1 MNKLSKLTALL
12 LAIVLAL
19 GVPLGALAEGEEI
32 ETKTQYI
39 DVADEI
45 LEYMIENQISWDDYT
60 TLTDVIAETDYADFY
75 ARLTDEEKE
84 KLESI
89 VISLFWDACI
99 TYDKYAPF
107 LPAVLTP
114 AASEA
119 STFSLMS
126 REGTDETEEETMDTS
141 ALILNKSAKD
151 NEDGTYT
158 ITMET
163 YTTGDV
169 EVKKTFTPV
178 DVVLVLDYT
187 GSMTESLNSSPEVSR
202 IEALKNAITGTPIG
216 NLSGATGFTDI
227 FAKSNDDY
235 MGETG
240 ATQGINR
247 LSIFTYNQTMSASG
261 VTDLLGGWVYLDS
274 STLSGVEEKVD
285 DAPTP
290 GGGTPTGYAMQRAL
304 TQMTTNYGTFTEARK
319 KVVILFTDGVPGT
332 KQNGFDS
339 EDAARAVNAAATL
352 KGDTVGATVYT
363 IVVYPNASPGGTYD
377 FSSQTTDVIRINT
390 MLHAISSN
398 FPSATATAGTNRN
411 VTYNNTSDGDATKG
425 YYKSAGNAAALQ
437 EIFAN
442 LAKETASGSANI
454 KLDSSTVIKDVMS
467 PYFVLPDGVT
477 TADVTVQSY
486 KCTSY
491 DEDTKVAVFS
501 DTPDTDYD
509 ATQNYQVTLT
519 GDNTVSVTGF
529 DFNANYVAQTGR
541 DETDSTKEGDFHGRK
556 LVISFDVETTD
567 GFIGGNDVVTN
578 DPSSGVYRPVTDEN
592 GNTTLESVK
601 PYPQPDV
608 DVELWEIQVI
618 GKHQHIFLSNEADMN
633 ALLQSFSLQ
642 YTKEGSPDDTYTV
655 DGIRND
661 YATLVFTLKD
671 TASGNAMVY
680 TIKPGATVG
689 TWTYENTV
697 TGDPIENFDVTPFL
711 TDDTTE
717 YTISYNVIPI
727 PKEDETTGVA
737 ATKGELTVGVH
748 VYKPTFTFQDT
759 VEDYLASETAE
770 GYYSRNNYVGDN
782 VNGIYRETWSHTYY
796 NALKVTI
803 YVADDGTLSY
813 KVIAVDAN
821 GNPILNDDDTEV
833 VLGSDEAWDIENETI
848 NFKGYG
854 STANEKYNVTM
865 TGQKPTVAFTYAPAE
880 TTWITNGQVTA
891 VECVKV
897 NVNAV
902 TLTSNNTHEKVTLGE
917 GGAVTKGEYT
927 TVSVYTEG
935 SGSVSA
941 TVTKTEDGTTSE
953 AKPVTVDTT
962 NLPHIKTMRQEA
974 DCTFCNTSDETAIY
988 STDIHSTDTK
998 EFVVHIKNAFS
1009 ELKIIK
1015 KGLSVGESAIFTVT
1029 GYVPNGTAVGEQK
1042 TWTVVL
1048 TKASANAEPSVTITG
1063 LLVGS
1068 TATVE
1073 EAGNW
1078 SWRYQT
1084 TQYEPSTQSVEIKP
1098 KTESTAT
1105 ITITNT
1111 NKNNQ
1116 WLDDEVAVH
1125 NNFDENGTVTV
1136 ID

>member
-19 GVPLGALAEGEEI
+19 GVPLGAMAESEEI
-32 ETKTQYI
+32 TTKSQYI
-39 DVADEI
+39 EVADEI

-75 ARLTDEEKE
+75 ARLTDDEKE

-114 AASEA
+114 ATAEA
-119 STFSLMS
+119 SAFSLLS
-126 REGTDETEEETMDTS
+126 RAGEDTTTDESEMNTDALVVNKTS
-141 ALILNKSAKD
+141 EN
-151 NEDGTYT
+151 NGDGTYT

-187 GSMTESLNSSPEVSR
+187 GSMTEDLNSSPTVSR
-202 IEALKNAITGTPIG
+202 IEALKNAITGTAIG
-216 NLSGATGFTDI
+216 NLSATTGFTDI

-235 MGETG
+235 MKETG
-240 ATQGINR
+240 ETQGINR
-247 LSIFTYNQTMSASG
+247 LSIFTYNQTMSESG

-274 STLSGVEEKVD
+274 SMLNEVDGVAGVEDKVN

-332 KQNGFDS
+332 KKDNEYYFDS

-363 IVVYPNASPGGTYD
+363 IVVYPNASPEGTYD

-398 FPSATATAGTNRN
+398 FPSATATAGTDRN

-477 TADVTVQSY
+477 AADVTVQSY

-491 DEDTKVAVFS
+491 DEDTKEAVFY
-501 DTPDTDYD
+501 DTPDTAYD

-556 LVISFDVETTD
+556 LVISFDVVATE
-567 GFIGGNDVVTN
+567 GFLGGNDVVTN
-578 DPSSGVYRPVTDEN
+578 DPSSGVYRPVTDES

-601 PYPQPDV
+601 PYPVPDV

-642 YTKEGSPDDTYTV
+642 YTKEGFPDETYEV

-661 YATLVFTLKD
+661 YATIKFSL
-671 TASGNAMVY
+671 TAKSGEAMVY
-680 TIKPGATVG
+680 TIEPGATVG
-689 TWTYENTV
+689 TWTYVNTE

-711 TDDTTE
+711 TGDEDGVADGTIE
-717 YTISYNVIPI
+717 YTISYEVIPENEGTY
-727 PKEDETTGVA
+727 KKTTGS
-737 ATKGELTVGVH
+737 LDVGVH

-759 VEDYLASETAE
+759 TEDYLATVNTPYYDTKNFFSE
-770 GYYSRNNYVGDN
+770 S
-782 VNGIYRETWSHTYY
+782 WSHTYY
-796 NALKVTI
+796 DEITVTI
-803 YVADDGTLSY
+803 NVTY
-813 KVIAVDAN
+813 DAN
-821 GNPILNDDDTEV
+821 GTPSYSYVATDKNNKEIA
-833 VLGSDEAWDIENETI
+833 SDSDWDMKEETI
-848 NFKGYG
+848 NFSGYE
-854 STANEKYNVTM
+854 STADIDYQVKM
-865 TGQKPTVAFTYAPAE
+865 SGPKPDVVFTYSPLE
-880 TTWITNGQVTA
+880 ETWIQDGKVTA
-891 VECVKV
+891 VECVPVDVTK
-897 NVNAV
+897 V
-902 TLTSNNTHEKVTLGE
+902 TLTSTNTHDKVEQVE
-917 GGAVTKGEYT
+917 GGALTEGEYKT
-927 TVSVYTEG
+927 ESVYTEG
-935 SGSVSA
+935 SDTASVTITKIEENSTA
-941 TVTKTEDGTTSE
+941 VNGDPVKKDVTGI
-953 AKPVTVDTT
+953 
-962 NLPHIKTMRQEA
+962 PHIKTLRNEL
-974 DCTFCNTSDETAIY
+974 DCNCSYDAKEGGV
-988 STDIHSTDTK
+988 TDIHANAPETDAVP
-998 EFVVHIKNAFS
+998 EFVVHITNVMGSLTISK
-1009 ELKIIK
+1009 
-1015 KGLSVGESAIFTVT
+1015 TVT
-1029 GYVPNGTAVGEQK
+1029 GDG
-1042 TWTVVL
+1042 
-1048 TKASANAEPSVTITG
+1048 ASADDTFLFTITG
-1063 LLVGS
+1063 PGIPGIPGQMQVILKGGEHVTINNLLVGDYVVKEETGWS
-1068 TATVE
+1068 WRYTCTESDATLEAKVEGNETATVE
-1073 EAGNW
+1073 FSNTL
-1078 SWRYQT
+1078 T
-1084 TQYEPSTQSVEIKP
+1084 TQT
-1098 KTESTAT
+1098 
-1105 ITITNT
+1105 
-1111 NKNNQ
+1111 
-1116 WLDDEVAVH
+1116 WLDGNAHAD
-1125 NNFDENGTVTV
+1125 NNFTGTTTTTEGGGSDEAK
-1136 ID
+1136 